1 MELRLLTS
9 EMFSFRLA
17 EENLFDPDWFIPHLD
32 DIIRYHPDGCFA
44 LLHNH
49 HPVGMITST
58 PYRNVGWL
66 GWLYVSKDHR
76 LCGLGE
82 RLMQAG
88 IDHLNGLGIGTIII
102 EAVVEAVSLYR
113 RIGFREQFHTG
124 HYQLDPDKFTSH
136 PHEQIAVHRM
146 TDERLRE
153 LAAFDRRFFHEDRLR
168 FFEIVAENK
177 NFEGYLAETDGRIC
191 GFLFL
196 TQTSRNRQ
204 VSPMVVDPQ
213 ENRGTA
219 IASALFRAAFDVSDK
234 PLYFRCPMVDMER
247 SRILVQL
254 GATAVDYHTV
264 RMVLGSE
271 YPLERVG
278 VLSLGCPGKG

>member
-1 MELRLLTS
+1 MELRQFTS
-9 EMFSFRLA
+9 EMFDFRLA
-17 EENLFDPDWFIPHLD
+17 EENLFEPDWFIPHLG
-32 DIIRYHPDGCFA
+32 DIISYHPDGCFA
-44 LLHNH
+44 LHDP
-49 HPVGMITST
+49 HPIGMITST

-82 RLMQAG
+82 KLMQAG
-88 IDHLNGLGIGTIII
+88 IDHLKGLGIGTIII
-102 EAVVEAVSLYR
+102 EAVVEAVTLYE
-113 RIGFREQFHTG
+113 RIGFREQFHTE
-124 HYQLDPDKFTSH
+124 HYQLDYDRFTSDIY
-136 PHEQIAVHRM
+136 EQITVHRM
-146 TDERLRE
+146 SKDRLHE
-153 LAAFDRRFFHEDRLR
+153 LVVFDRQFFHEDRLKL
-168 FFEIVAENK
+168 FEIVAENR
-177 NFEGYLAETDGRIC
+177 NFEGYMAETDGRIG

-196 TQTSRNRQ
+196 TGTSRNRQ

-234 PLYFRCPMVDMER
+234 PLYFRCPLVDMER

-254 GATAVDYHTV
+254 GATEVDYHTV
-264 RMVLGSE
+264 RMVLGSD
-271 YPLERVG
+271 YPLERMG